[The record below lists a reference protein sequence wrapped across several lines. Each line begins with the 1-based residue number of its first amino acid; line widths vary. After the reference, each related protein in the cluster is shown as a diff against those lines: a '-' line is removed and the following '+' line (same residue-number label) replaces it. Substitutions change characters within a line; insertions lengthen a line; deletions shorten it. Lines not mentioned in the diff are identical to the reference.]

1 MEKFLPFIDCRSA
14 KDDLGEHVLYK
25 DDNYRISFCP
35 NVFIELYTSIL
46 FIRSGQVHRFT
57 YMMESGIDAMI
68 VTGG

>member
-35 NVFIELYTSIL
+35 NVFYRTLYFYT
-46 FIRSGQVHRFT
+46 FKWSGQVHRFT
-57 YMMESGIDAMI
+57 YMMESGINAMI